1 MKEIFKGIVGSQ
13 AFGLATETSDI
24 DYRSVYIQSNQDI
37 LSNLYI
43 PQTNYNKD
51 DVGYEIRRFLE
62 LAVTGNPNIIELL
75 YLPEN
80 CILKSTDEWK
90 YLVSIRDQFLSK
102 HCYNTFV
109 NYAKSQLNKSR
120 GQNKKFNWEKER
132 IERKDVLDFCIF
144 LDKSSG
150 NTFKIKDW
158 LKDNNLDQSQVGLA
172 KIDGF
177 RDSYK
182 LYTDMLKW
190 TKDNPPNHRFDME
203 IIDRNYRGI
212 AGEDCNEPRLSE
224 IEKYMIDLWYGIL
237 YFNREQY
244 SIHCREYKEYQ
255 NWLQNRNEHRVA
267 TNKQHGQQFDSK
279 NVLHLVR
286 LINEAEEIA
295 TKKTVIVDRS
305 FERNHLL
312 SIKEGK
318 VDLKSLIDEYDQK
331 SKNLEKLFMNSDL
344 PEQCDINI
352 NNLEYSLRNYGRK
365 IN

>member
-1 MKEIFKGIVGSQ
+1 MKIIFKGIVGSQ
-13 AFGLATETSDI
+13 SFGLATETSDI
-24 DYRSVYIQSNQDI
+24 DTKIVYMNSEIEM
-37 LSNLYI
+37 LSNNYI
-43 PQTNYNKD
+43 PHIEFSKD
-51 DVGYEIRRFLE
+51 ETGYELRRFLE
-62 LAVTGNPNIIELL
+62 LASSGNPNVLELL
-75 YLPEN
+75 YLPEH
-80 CILKSTDEWK
+80 CILKTSPEWEIV
-90 YLVSIRDQFLSK
+90 LQHRDKFLTK
-102 HCYNTFV
+102 QCYGTFV

-144 LDKSSG
+144 LDKSNG

-224 IEKYMIDLWYGIL
+224 IEKYMIDLWYGVL

-295 TKKTVIVDRS
+295 TKKTVIVDRT
-305 FERNHLL
+305 FERDYLL
-312 SIKEGK
+312 SIKNGE
-318 VDLKSLIDEYDQK
+318 VDLKLLIDQYEEK
-331 SKNLEKLFMNSDL
+331 SLKLKELFDNSDL
-344 PEQCDINI
+344 PD
-352 NNLEYSLRNYGRK
+352 K
-365 IN
+365 INFSVNSLEFYIRRKSIQ